1 MSNVTKTSRYKMV
14 TERGNG
20 FYSWDG
26 RLYHSDIV
34 RACIRPKTKAIGK
47 LIAKH
52 IRNDT
57 EGIKTNPEAY
67 IRFLLE
73 EPNPY
78 MTGQMMQEKVSN
90 QLSLNNNA
98 FILIIK
104 DDYGYPSELYPIPC
118 SGVEAIYVNNELYLK
133 FYFVNGKTSTF
144 PYTEIIHLRDD
155 FHDNDIFG
163 ESPGDALSMLMETI
177 NTIDQGLIS
186 AVKNSA
192 IIQWLL
198 KFSTTTRPEDL
209 KKNAK
214 EFADNY
220 LNIDSE
226 SIGVAAVSSTADA
239 IRIEPKD
246 YVPNASQTDRTK
258 LRLYAFFNTN
268 EKIVMSTYNENE
280 WISYYEAVI
289 EPLAIQMSG
298 EYTRK
303 IFTRRERGFGNK
315 IIFES
320 SNLTFASMQTKL
332 ALQAM
337 VDRGAMTPNEWRE
350 VLNLSPVDGGDKP
363 IRRLDTQVVNQID
376 SLLKNMT
383 PDNCIQI
390 SNEVS
395 VILNENRKG
404 AKDIA

>member
-1 MSNVTKTSRYKMV
+1 MSNATKTSRYKMV

-57 EGIKTNPEAY
+57 TGIKTNPDAY

-78 MTGQMMQEKVSN
+78 MTGQMMQEKVAN

-104 DDYGYPSELYPIPC
+104 DDYGYPCELYPIPC
-118 SGVEAIYVNNELYLK
+118 SAVEAIYINNELFLK
-133 FYFVNGKTSTF
+133 FYFVNGKISTF

-155 FHDNDIFG
+155 FHENDIFG
-163 ESPGDALSMLMETI
+163 ESPGRALASLMETI
-177 NTIDQGLIS
+177 NTTDQGLIS

-192 IIQWLL
+192 VIQWLL

-268 EKIVMSTYNENE
+268 EKIVMSTYSENE

-289 EPLAIQMSG
+289 EPLAMQMSG

-303 IFTRRERGFGNK
+303 LFSRRERGFGNK
-315 IIFES
+315 IIFEAS
-320 SNLTFASMQTKL
+320 SLTFASMTTKISIYKEVVQNGGML
-332 ALQAM
+332 I
-337 VDRGAMTPNEWRE
+337 NEWRE
-350 VLNLSPVDGGDKP
+350 IMSWGPIEGGDKP
-363 IRRLDTQVVNQID
+363 IRRLDIAQVTESSQKGDNVNVED
-376 SLLKNMT
+376 
-383 PDNCIQI
+383 
-390 SNEVS
+390 
-395 VILNENRKG
+395 
-404 AKDIA
+404 